1 MIKHLKGLEINS
13 IYDFDNAFSINELL
27 CKFWEKI
34 EETINIS
41 NESIDILNWIK
52 EQGLPD
58 VVQVLLNQLVA
69 DGTIEQML
77 NVDKIEEVKQI
88 VNNKYDVML
97 NKHNNEV
104 LTFNNRVDN
113 TKTTLNKLENRV
125 TNIETD
131 FNDVIQNELN
141 DIDGRITNL
150 SNNIP
155 QSYQPLNSNSL
166 NTNSKSVVGAINE
179 LNDKAATEIKN
190 SGEGYRKFSDGL
202 IIQWGAGLIQTADY
216 IGETSII
223 YPIPFGTVYNIMVG
237 MEGATSWMS
246 VSVKERN
253 TTGFIVEGKCHTGAD
268 NEKYGIGA
276 VRVNWIAIGGVQ

>member
-34 EETINIS
+34 EEAINIS

-52 EQGLPD
+52 EQALPD

-69 DGTIEQML
+69 DGSIEQML
-77 NVDKIEEVKQI
+77 NVDKIEEVKQL
-88 VNNKYDVML
+88 VNNKYAEML
-97 NKHNNEV
+97 AKHDNEV
-104 LTFNNRVDN
+104 LTLNNRVDN

-131 FNDVIQNELN
+131 FNGVIQNELN

-190 SGEGYRKFSDGL
+190 TGDGYRKFSDGL
-202 IIQWGAGLIQTADY
+202 IIQWGAGLIQTGEY

-253 TTGFIVEGKCHTGAD
+253 TTGFKVEGKCHTGAD

>member
-58 VVQVLLNQLVA
+58 VVQVLLNQLGA

-104 LTFNNRVDN
+104 LTLNNRDDN
-113 TKTTLNKLENRV
+113 TKTTLNK
-125 TNIETD
+125 
-131 FNDVIQNELN
+131 
-141 DIDGRITNL
+141 
-150 SNNIP
+150 
-155 QSYQPLNSNSL
+155 
-166 NTNSKSVVGAINE
+166 
-179 LNDKAATEIKN
+179 
-190 SGEGYRKFSDGL
+190 
-202 IIQWGAGLIQTADY
+202 
-216 IGETSII
+216 
-223 YPIPFGTVYNIMVG
+223 
-237 MEGATSWMS
+237 
-246 VSVKERN
+246 
-253 TTGFIVEGKCHTGAD
+253 
-268 NEKYGIGA
+268 
-276 VRVNWIAIGGVQ
+276 

>member
-58 VVQVLLNQLVA
+58 EVQVLLNQLVA
-69 DGTIEQML
+69 DGTIEQMI
-77 NVDKIEEVKQI
+77 NVDKIEEVKQL
-88 VNNKYDVML
+88 VNNKYDEML
-97 NKHNNEV
+97 NKHDNEV
-104 LTFNNRVDN
+104 LTLNNRVDN
-113 TKTTLNKLENRV
+113 TKTSLNKLENRV

-141 DIDGRITNL
+141 NIDGRIINL

-155 QSYQPLNSNSL
+155 QTYQPLNSNSL

-190 SGEGYRKFSDGL
+190 TGDGYRKFSDGL

-253 TTGFIVEGKCHTGAD
+253 TTGFKIEGKCHKGAN
-268 NEKYGIGA
+268 NESVGIGA
-276 VRVNWIAIGGVQ
+276 VRVNWIAIGGVK

>member
-1 MIKHLKGLEINS
+1 MIKHLQGLEINS

-52 EQGLPD
+52 EQGLPGEI
-58 VVQVLLNQLVA
+58 QVLLNQLVA
-69 DGTIEQML
+69 DGTIEQMI
-77 NVDKIEEVKQI
+77 NVDKIEEVIQL
-88 VNNKYDVML
+88 VNTKYGEML
-97 NKHNNEV
+97 TKHNNEV
-104 LTFNNRVDN
+104 LTLNNKVDN
-113 TKTTLNKLENRV
+113 TKTSLNELENRV

-141 DIDGRITNL
+141 VIDGRITNL

-155 QSYQPLNSNSL
+155 QTYQPLNSNSL
-166 NTNSKSVVGAINE
+166 NTKSKSVVGAINE
-179 LNDKAATEIKN
+179 LNAKATTEAKN
-190 SGEGYRKFSDGL
+190 TGDGYRKFNDGL

-223 YPIPFGTVYNIMVG
+223 FPVTFGSVYNVIVG

-253 TTGFIVEGKCHTGAD
+253 TTGFKVEGKCHTGAD

>member
-1 MIKHLKGLEINS
+1 MIKHLKSLEINS

-52 EQGLPD
+52 EQGLPGE
-58 VVQVLLNQLVA
+58 VQELLNQLVA
-69 DGTIEQML
+69 DGTIEQMI
-77 NVDKIEEVKQI
+77 NVDKIEEVIQL
-88 VNNKYDVML
+88 VNTKYAEML
-97 NKHNNEV
+97 TKHNNEV
-104 LTFNNRVDN
+104 LTLTNKVDN
-113 TKTTLNKLENRV
+113 TETSLNELKNRV

-155 QSYQPLNSNSL
+155 QTYQPLNSNSL
-166 NTNSKSVVGAINE
+166 NTKSKSVVGAINE
-179 LNDKAATEIKN
+179 LNDKAVAVTKN
-190 SGEGYRKFSDGL
+190 SGDGYRKFHDGL
-202 IIQWGAGLIQTADY
+202 IIQWGSGLIQTADY

-223 YPIPFGTVYNIMVG
+223 YPVPFGSVYNIIVG

-253 TTGFIVEGKCHTGAD
+253 TTGFKIEGKCHKGAND
-268 NEKYGIGA
+268 EKYGVGA
-276 VRVNWIAIGGVQ
+276 VRVNWIAIGVV

>member
-1 MIKHLKGLEINS
+1 MIKHLQGLEINS
-13 IYDFDNAFSINELL
+13 IYDFDNTFSINELL

-52 EQGLPD
+52 EQGLPGE
-58 VVQVLLNQLVA
+58 VQVLLNQLVA
-69 DGTIEQML
+69 DGTIEQMI
-77 NVDKIEEVKQI
+77 NVGKIEELRTLI
-88 VNNKYDVML
+88 NTKYAEML
-97 NKHNNEV
+97 TNHNNEV
-104 LTFNNRVDN
+104 LTLTNKVDN
-113 TKTTLNKLENRV
+113 TETSLNELENRV

-131 FNDVIQNELN
+131 INDVIQTELN

-155 QSYQPLNSNSL
+155 QTYQPLNSNSL
-166 NTNSKSVVGAINE
+166 NTKSKSVVGAINE
-179 LNDKAATEIKN
+179 LNNKTATEAKN
-190 SGEGYRKFSDGL
+190 TGDGYRKFNDGL

-223 YPIPFGTVYNIMVG
+223 FPVPFGSVYNVIVG

-253 TTGFIVEGKCHTGAD
+253 NSGFKIEGKCHKGAND
-268 NEKYGIGA
+268 EKYGIGA
-276 VRVNWIAIGGVQ
+276 VRVNWIAIGGAN